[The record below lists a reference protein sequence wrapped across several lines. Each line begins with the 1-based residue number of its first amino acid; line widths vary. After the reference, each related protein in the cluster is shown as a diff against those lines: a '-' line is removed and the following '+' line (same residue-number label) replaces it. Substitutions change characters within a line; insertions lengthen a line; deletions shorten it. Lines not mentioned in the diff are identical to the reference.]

1 MEKFLPKMSQTPTC
15 LLAGNWD
22 FNSGTFNLA
31 SVTSPKSGVL
41 YICGTRET
49 VECLF
54 ARTSDWGAVVTSVV
68 NSDD

>member
-1 MEKFLPKMSQTPTC
+1 MERFLPKTSQTPTC

-22 FNSGTFNLA
+22 FNSGIFNLV
-31 SVTSPKSGVL
+31 SVTSPKSGGL
-41 YICGTRET
+41 DICGTRET

-54 ARTSDWGAVVTSVV
+54 ARASNWDGVVTSIV